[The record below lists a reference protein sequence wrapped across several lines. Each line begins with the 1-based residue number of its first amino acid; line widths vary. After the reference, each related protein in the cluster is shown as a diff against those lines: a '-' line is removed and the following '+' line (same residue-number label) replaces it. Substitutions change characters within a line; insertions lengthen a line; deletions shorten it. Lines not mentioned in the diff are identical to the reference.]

1 MHDILHD
8 LWINA
13 KPIQVFKAVST
24 SKGLNSWWTLDSEGL
39 PEENNT
45 YRFYFGPDYDWKG
58 KVIDVDAPEA
68 ITWRMEQCDKDW
80 DETEVGFNIIQ
91 KGSQSHVQFSHR
103 GWPEKNEHFRRSSYC
118 WATYL
123 RLLKRYIEHGE
134 FVPYEHRNSI

>member
-13 KPIQVFKAVST
+13 KPVEVFKAVST
-24 SKGLNSWWTLDSEGL
+24 TKGLNSWWTLDSEGRA
-39 PEENNT
+39 EEQST
-45 YRFYFGPDYDWKG
+45 YRFYFGPDYDWRG
-58 KVIDVDAPEA
+58 TVINCESPNVIVWEMHD
-68 ITWRMEQCDKDW
+68 CDDDW
-80 DETEVGFNIIQ
+80 NGTKVGFHINQ
-91 KGSQSHVQFSHR
+91 EDGKSHVQFAHH